1 MNRQYSR
8 QIIYLTVLFL
18 SGWNTS
24 TAFTTPTSTVR
35 TWQQDIPSSPLY
47 AATST
52 DEEEAS
58 AITEFMAKAHEE
70 KIAAMGRVEAKYR
83 EQVAELQKKVVAL
96 ETALASQTTTPTSGN
111 SFAFPATN
119 KDLTSKVKAYRAF
132 IADYIVKAQEEKYKA
147 VKTAEEKLKAKYEA
161 IIADLQKSDETE

>member
-1 MNRQYSR
+1 
-8 QIIYLTVLFL
+8 
-18 SGWNTS
+18 
-24 TAFTTPTSTVR
+24 
-35 TWQQDIPSSPLY
+35 
-47 AATST
+47 
-52 DEEEAS
+52 
-58 AITEFMAKAHEE
+58 MAKAHEE